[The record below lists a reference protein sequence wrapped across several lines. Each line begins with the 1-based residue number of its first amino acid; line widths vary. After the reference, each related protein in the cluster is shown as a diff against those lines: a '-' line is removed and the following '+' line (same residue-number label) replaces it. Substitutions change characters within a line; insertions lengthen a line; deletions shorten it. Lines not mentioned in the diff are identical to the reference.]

1 MSTKIKDGL
10 SNKIEEENTK
20 DESKKEEKMN
30 VQQVIQIIIAYLNPF
45 LKYIIMICFCI
56 FIAVIFSKATFN
68 KPDVVFMQKYTYL
81 MMIFI
86 PFLFLIYLFLRKDNS
101 NLDPK
106 LVMIIGTCIILIGIV
121 VLISYY
127 RTPSSTKTN
136 SIIMNSYIVNLIL
149 LAIVIVGLAIGYK
162 VLKNSTKKMKGWP
175 GFIINVLFFIPC
187 LVSDFVDYI
196 LSEFKNAPNSVF
208 ILFILEII
216 LILLYIYIPKLLNY
230 IITKNGK
237 TLQKEPVYLRK
248 PKIIENSDIF
258 LLPNSVTSGLSS
270 GSDILSNTYNSNFGI
285 SMWIYVNNMGSNIV
299 DNKNAFFIFK
309 TASPNDKDGKPC
321 IRYIGNDQL
330 NFIFNNNPS
339 FHYTMK
345 MPSQK
350 WNHIVFNYYE
360 NNVDLFINGNLER
373 NMNLQSNPINILP
386 TDIISVGDDNGIDGA
401 ICNIVYYN
409 IPLSQTKI
417 SQIYNVYFMKSPPL

>member
-1 MSTKIKDGL
+1 
-10 SNKIEEENTK
+10 
-20 DESKKEEKMN
+20 
-30 VQQVIQIIIAYLNPF
+30 
-45 LKYIIMICFCI
+45 
-56 FIAVIFSKATFN
+56 
-68 KPDVVFMQKYTYL
+68 MQKYTYL
-81 MMIFI
+81 MMIFM

-106 LVMIIGTCIILIGIV
+106 IVMIIGTGITLIGIV

-136 SIIMNSYIVNLIL
+136 SIIINSYIVNLIL

-175 GFIINVLFFIPC
+175 GFIINLLFFIPC

-248 PKIIENSDIF
+248 PKIIANSDLF
-258 LLPNSVTSGLSS
+258 LLPNSLTSGLTT
-270 GSDILSNTYNSNFGI
+270 GSDILSNTYTSNFAI

-299 DNKNAFFIFK
+299 DNTNAFFIFK
-309 TASPNDKDGKPC
+309 TASPNDNDGRPC
-321 IRYIGNDQL
+321 IRYIGNDQF
-330 NFIFNNNPS
+330 NFIFINNHLNSS

-386 TDIISVGDDNGIDGA
+386 TDMISVGDDNGIDGA

-409 IPLSQTKI
+409 IPLTQTKI
-417 SQIYNVYFMKSPPL
+417 SQIYNAYFMKSPPL